1 MKIALLGY
9 GKMGRTIE
17 KIALERGHE
26 IVLKIDVDHP
36 PYDIKTADVA
46 IDFSQPD
53 AAFNNLKN
61 CLENGVPVVC
71 GTTGWLNRYDEI
83 IDLCN
88 QKNGAFIYASNFSI
102 GVNLFFKLNDY
113 LAELIS
119 KVKGYHASIKEVHHI
134 HKLDAPSGTAIS
146 LAEQILEKSE
156 YTDWQLADDFD
167 PAKDISG
174 TKTIPILAEREGEVP
189 GTHDVMYKSEVDQI
203 SIQHLASSRK
213 GFALGAVIAAEW
225 LIGKKGVYN
234 MKDVLGI

>member
-36 PYDIKTADVA
+36 PYDIKTVDVA

-83 IDLCN
+83 IALCN
-88 QKNGAFIYASNFSI
+88 KNKGAFIYASNFSI
-102 GVNLFFKLNDY
+102 GVNLFFKVNEY
-113 LAELIS
+113 LAKLMRNIE
-119 KVKGYHASIKEVHHI
+119 GYDVDMEEIHHI
-134 HKLDAPSGTAIS
+134 HKLDEPSGTAIS
-146 LAEQILEKSE
+146 LANQIIGSSKKEKWS
-156 YTDWQLADDFD
+156 L
-167 PAKDISG
+167 DISDA
-174 TKTIPILAEREGEVP
+174 KNLRILSKREGEVP
-189 GTHDVMYKSEVDQI
+189 GTHCIKCGMFNLNRI
-203 SIQHLASSRK
+203 NI
-213 GFALGAVIAAEW
+213 
-225 LIGKKGVYN
+225 
-234 MKDVLGI
+234 